1 MFNASVL
8 QNELWSFQGYLVEN
22 YGMYTSTFKWVKKY
36 KILTL

>member
-22 YGMYTSTFKWVKKY
+22 YGYVHLNF
-36 KILTL
+36 